1 MLMMQMIQQLAACK
15 SYNFSG
21 WFLAEASL
29 CLEGKAHSFSLEIC
43 RKTER
48 RAVLQVLGWD
58 EGGRCRQSLTVLLV
72 KPLSLSREI
81 ISAEAEGAPDGE
93 VLWRHVFSDEEIL
106 DYLAISGDA
115 NEIHRGKGAVVPGL
129 CFLER
134 LLSSLDEDDLRWRC
148 KFRKPVYA
156 GEELCLVET
165 AAGIEGYVG
174 GRLVNTIE
182 RLPYKERVHDE
193 INNI

>member
-1 MLMMQMIQQLAACK
+1 MMQLIQQLAACK
-15 SYNFSG
+15 SYDFSG

-93 VLWRHVFSDEEIL
+93 VLWRHVFLMRKYRITWPSAAMPTKYIGERGPSSPDC
-106 DYLAISGDA
+106 AFWNGCCRRWMKTAFAGAA
-115 NEIHRGKGAVVPGL
+115 NSESPYMPAK
-129 CFLER
+129 
-134 LLSSLDEDDLRWRC
+134 SSASWR
-148 KFRKPVYA
+148 
-156 GEELCLVET
+156 
-165 AAGIEGYVG
+165 
-174 GRLVNTIE
+174 
-182 RLPYKERVHDE
+182 RLPV
-193 INNI
+193 

>member
-1 MLMMQMIQQLAACK
+1 MMQLIQQLAACK
-15 SYNFSG
+15 SYDFSG

-29 CLEGKAHSFSLEIC
+29 CLEGEVRSISLEVC

-58 EGGRCRQSLTVLLV
+58 EGGSCRQSLTVLLV
-72 KPLSLSREI
+72 KPLGLFWETI
-81 ISAEAEGAPDGE
+81 PAGGDGAPDGE
-93 VLWRHVFSDEEIL
+93 VLWRHVFSDEEIQA
-106 DYLAISGDA
+106 YLAASGDV
-115 NEIHRGKGAVVPGL
+115 NEIHRGKGAIVPGL

-134 LLSSLDEDDLRWRC
+134 LLSSLDEDGLRWRC

-165 AAGIEGYVG
+165 AAGMEGYVG

-193 INNI
+193 INNV

>member
-1 MLMMQMIQQLAACK
+1 MIFPAGSWQKPRCAWKERPIRFHWRSA
-15 SYNFSG
+15 
-21 WFLAEASL
+21 
-29 CLEGKAHSFSLEIC
+29 
-43 RKTER
+43 ER
-48 RAVLQVLGWD
+48 RSGGPCCKCWD

-93 VLWRHVFSDEEIL
+93 VLWRHVFSDEEIQ
-106 DYLAISGDA
+106 DYLAVSGDA
-115 NEIHRGKGAVVPGL
+115 NEIHRGKRAVVPGL

-134 LLSSLDEDDLRWRC
+134 LLSSLDEDGLRWRC

>member
-1 MLMMQMIQQLAACK
+1 MLMMQLIQQLAACK
-15 SYNFSG
+15 SYDFSG

-29 CLEGKAHSFSLEIC
+29 CLEGEVRSISLEVC

-72 KPLSLSREI
+72 KPLGLFWETI
-81 ISAEAEGAPDGE
+81 PAGGDGAPDGE
-93 VLWRHVFSDEEIL
+93 VLWRHVFSDEEIQA
-106 DYLAISGDA
+106 YLAASGDV
-115 NEIHRGKGAVVPGL
+115 NEIHRGKGAIVPGL

-156 GEELCLVET
+156 GEEIYLMDT

-174 GRLVNTIE
+174 GCLVSTIE
-182 RLPYKERVHDE
+182 RLPCKERVYNE
-193 INNI
+193 INNV